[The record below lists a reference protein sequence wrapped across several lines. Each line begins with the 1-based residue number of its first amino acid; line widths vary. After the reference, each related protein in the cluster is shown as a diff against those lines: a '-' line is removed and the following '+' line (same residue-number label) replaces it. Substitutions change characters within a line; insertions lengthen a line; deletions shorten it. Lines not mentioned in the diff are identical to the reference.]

1 MHWWEGSLLN
11 QNMQYETVY
20 LIFWG
25 AMKWDLK
32 FIFRSS
38 QEELNGILNV
48 IDVETHYLILKC
60 DSSYFLIKKM

>member
-32 FIFRSS
+32 FIFRKFSRRA
-38 QEELNGILNV
+38 QWDIE
-48 IDVETHYLILKC
+48 C
-60 DSSYFLIKKM
+60 D

>member
-32 FIFRSS
+32 FIFRKFSS
-38 QEELNGILNV
+38 RAQWN

-60 DSSYFLIKKM
+60 DSSYFLNKKM